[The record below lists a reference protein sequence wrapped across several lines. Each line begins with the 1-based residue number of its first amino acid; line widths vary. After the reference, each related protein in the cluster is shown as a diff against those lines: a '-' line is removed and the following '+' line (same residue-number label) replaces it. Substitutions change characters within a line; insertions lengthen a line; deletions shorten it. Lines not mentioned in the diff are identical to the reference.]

1 MEETK
6 KFLESDEFKNLEYL
20 YLLRLKQHFI
30 NATPNKKISNSNYKM
45 FTDYQNKEHE
55 RKMFLIDRKIEDAK
69 MRAAKHKIK
78 IERIL

>member
-1 MEETK
+1 M
-6 KFLESDEFKNLEYL
+6 
-20 YLLRLKQHFI
+20 